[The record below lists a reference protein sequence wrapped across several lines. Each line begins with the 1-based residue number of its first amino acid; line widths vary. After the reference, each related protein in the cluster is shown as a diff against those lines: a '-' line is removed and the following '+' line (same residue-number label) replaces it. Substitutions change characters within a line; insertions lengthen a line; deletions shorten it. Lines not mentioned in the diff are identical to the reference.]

1 MKLSEAKHPKSAVT
15 RQAFLDAARD
25 VFERKGYSG
34 TQVKDITDRLSVA
47 RGSFYY
53 YFRDKRHIFIE
64 LGTVTTR
71 ETADAVRAL
80 ELIEIGADKS
90 AFEAWVRQLFDY
102 LDRTGAF
109 SIRSVDDSPPDARFQ
124 AAVARVHAETAGVI
138 GRELER
144 LSGRSLSDPATSGVC
159 VMAMLERSWFLARN
173 TKAQMTREGTIA
185 AITDL
190 IYAMVG
196 PSRVESSP
204 VSARVAR

>member
-1 MKLSEAKHPKSAVT
+1 MKLSEAKLPKSAVT

-34 TQVKDITDRLSVA
+34 TQVKDITDRLQVA

-64 LGTVTTR
+64 LGTVTTQ
-71 ETADAVRAL
+71 ETAAAVRSL
-80 ELIEIGADKS
+80 EQIEIGAGKGE
-90 AFEAWVRQLFDY
+90 FEAWVRQLFDY

-124 AAVARVHAETAGVI
+124 AAVAKVHAETAGVI

-144 LSGRSLSDPATSGVC
+144 LSGRTMQDAATTGVC
-159 VMAMLERSWFLARN
+159 VMAMMERSWFLVRN
-173 TKAQMTREGTIA
+173 TKARLTREGTIA
-185 AITDL
+185 ALTDL
-190 IYAMVG
+190 IYSMVAS
-196 PSRVESSP
+196 PSTEYP
-204 VSARVAR
+204 LEAARAID